1 MKAFVL
7 TDKDGQIKDRDM
19 LDLYDGYLALNF
31 PVQFFTETELYLN
44 RNLITKDDIFGGHVN
59 ICKQI
64 WKNIGVEEPY
74 LDCYPPLLADHFGRK
89 IKKMK
94 LKRFYKILEEN
105 EQFGETYFVK
115 PLKNKLF
122 TGFTCVT
129 RREAENKIPC
139 SLQTDVYVSSYV
151 NFGAEFRAYVFN
163 NKIVDVFRYWG
174 DNWAAVVDKPAV
186 DNMVSLVTGTM
197 PSFYSLDF
205 GVDNTGRTL
214 LIEVNDGY
222 ALGNYGLGPKQYAEM
237 TAVRCKEIVTNF
249 IKINTPN
256 AINM

>member
-19 LDLYDGYLALNF
+19 LDLYDGYLALNYS
-31 PVQFFTETELYLN
+31 VEFFTEMKLYAN
-44 RNLITKDDIFGGHVN
+44 RNLVTKDDVFGGHVN

-64 WKNIGVEEPY
+64 WKNIGVEEPHT
-74 LDCYPPLLADHFGRK
+74 DCYPLVLDKYLGRS
-89 IKKMK
+89 IRKMK
-94 LKRFYKILEEN
+94 LNKFYKLLEEN

-122 TGFTCVT
+122 TGFTCQT
-129 RREAENKIPC
+129 RNQATSQIPC
-139 SLQTDVYVSSYV
+139 PADTDVYVSSYV
-151 NFGAEFRAYVFN
+151 HFDAEFRAYVFN

-174 DNWAAVVDKPAV
+174 DNWSAVIDKVAV
-186 DNMVSLVTGTM
+186 DDMVQLLTGVM

-205 GVDNTGRTL
+205 GVDSNQKTL

-237 TAVRCKEIVTNF
+237 TAVRCREIVDDF
-249 IKINTPN
+249 IKTK
-256 AINM
+256 